1 MTASQIWVGGGS
13 SSGAARV
20 TQRPPPRGILALQRG
35 AGNRAVAR
43 LVMTGEPI
51 ASLRRGLSGDALE
64 RAVKYVAERHY
75 PRALIEAIQ
84 RVVGVVDDGVYGEI
98 SAHAAAAWQDA
109 HGLSADGKVGPA
121 TLAAMGLASGA
132 QRSGGETPPAAEPV
146 AAETPQ
152 RPVAP
157 VAGDL
162 GELMTKPRL
171 TSDEIVAA
179 RERIAGLPDEA
190 QRSRLFEE
198 LQSKVTYHSQRD
210 NVSVDKGQPI
220 GDKMCNLTSLAM
232 CLEYLGVRNP
242 HPEMQFEDALEKLRV
257 EKVGKPRTD
266 VAGWGA
272 VAKLMGVEMGF
283 IPDVGAHDQPWYE
296 ANVRPHLASGEAV
309 MLSIQGHICRLQEM
323 TTAGLVA
330 DDPYGKSILKAGTE
344 RGWGATNARLGSR
357 RSDRNAGEDI
367 TWPWSD
373 VKRHRMKWIAWFRR

>member
-1 MTASQIWVGGGS
+1 MTASRTWVGGGS
-13 SSGAARV
+13 SFGGARV

-51 ASLRRGLSGDALE
+51 AGVRRGLSGDALE
-64 RAVKYVAERHY
+64 RAVQYVAERRY
-75 PRALIEAIQ
+75 PRALIQAIQ
-84 RVVGVVDDGVYGEI
+84 RVVGVDDDGVYAEV
-98 SAHAAAAWQDA
+98 SARAAAAWQDA
-109 HGLSADGKVGPA
+109 HGLAADGKVGPG
-121 TLAAMGLASGA
+121 TLAAMGLASDAPPPRGA
-132 QRSGGETPPAAEPV
+132 APPAVQPV
-146 AAETPQ
+146 APEPPS

-162 GELMTKPRL
+162 GELMAKPRL
-171 TSDEIVAA
+171 TPDEIVAA
-179 RERIAGLPDEA
+179 RERIAALSVEA
-190 QRSRLFEE
+190 QRSLLFEE

-283 IPDVGAHDQPWYE
+283 IADVGAHDQPWYE

-309 MLSIQGHICRLQEM
+309 MLSIQGHICRLQGM
-323 TTAGLVA
+323 TSAGLVA
-330 DDPYGKSILKAGTE
+330 DDPYGKSILKTGTE
-344 RGWGATNARLGSR
+344 RGWGTTNARLGSSR
-357 RSDRNAGEDI
+357 DNPNAGEDI

-373 VKRHRMKWIAWFRR
+373 VKRHRMKWIAWFSR